1 VVSARVMVRF
11 GALVSGRYVQLAFF
25 ECQRVRVQVEDIA
38 RFRTC
43 FKSDEPIPEIES
55 FIFSIY
61 LNFLKIFNGNGYF
74 SGKSEK

>member
-1 VVSARVMVRF
+1 MVRF

-25 ECQRVRVQVEDIA
+25 EYQRVRVQVEDIA

-55 FIFSIY
+55 LQHFFNIFKF
-61 LNFLKIFNGNGYF
+61 LNFFNGNGYF